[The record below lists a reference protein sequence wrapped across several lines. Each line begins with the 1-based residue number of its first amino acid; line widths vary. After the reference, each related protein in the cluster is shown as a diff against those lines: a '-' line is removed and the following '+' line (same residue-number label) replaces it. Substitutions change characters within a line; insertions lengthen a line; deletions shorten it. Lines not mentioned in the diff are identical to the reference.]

1 MPILRPRRCVEL
13 LDEVR
18 RGVDMTDRHS
28 LELFGIWFGFL
39 VGTILWILI
48 SLSGVPLS
56 LSRAVFM
63 FAAMVF
69 TFGAVVRALRLA
81 SS

>member
-1 MPILRPRRCVEL
+1 
-13 LDEVR
+13 
-18 RGVDMTDRHS
+18 MTDRHS

-56 LSRAVFM
+56 LFLVP
-63 FAAMVF
+63 
-69 TFGAVVRALRLA
+69 
-81 SS
+81 SSCSQRWCSPSGPL